1 MGDLIKLEVS
11 FFYVV
16 CGAFCLFICTRQYK
30 NYIKQ
35 LPETDKDADNMLV
48 QTRKMLRNIRIIKV
62 IFVIQIIWFVL
73 NLINVLSL
81 L

>member
-1 MGDLIKLEVS
+1 MDNLIKLEVS
-11 FFYVV
+11 FFYLV

-35 LPETDKDADNMLV
+35 LPETDEAEESMIV
-48 QTRKMLRNIRIIKV
+48 QARKMLRNIRIIKV

-73 NLINVLSL
+73 NLIYVLRL